1 MTHHMRTG
9 YLETQCPHHG
19 NLLRL
24 AGNDPAFSGR
34 GGSGRAAQYGHAE
47 LAVIQPNPLFAS
59 LPEQMQVWMSHGDK
73 VHEIAGFIDIARTA
87 NSNHAA
93 VFNPELNYYGIQF
106 HPEVSHTPQGKVIL
120 QNFVHNICHCRND
133 WSMGSFVEEV
143 IARIR
148 AQVGK
153 STVIGAISGGV
164 DSTVAALLMD
174 RAIGDQFHGFF
185 VDNGLLRLNEARQVM
200 ERLHDQL
207 GINLTPID
215 ASDLFLEKLKN
226 VTDPEQKRKIIG
238 NTFIEVFEREAEK
251 LNDAEFLLQGT
262 LYPDVIESISFKG
275 PSATIKTHHN
285 VGGLLEKMK
294 LKLIEPLRE
303 LFKDEV
309 RLLGIELGLDE
320 VSVYRHPFP
329 GPGLGIRV
337 LGEITRERLD
347 ILRQADAI
355 IWTKS
360 ARQGYTVRLDE
371 PLPCCCPCSPLA

>member
-1 MTHHMRTG
+1 MAIKSMKS
-9 YLETQCPHHG
+9 P
-19 NLLRL
+19 L
-24 AGNDPAFSGR
+24 ASSTSP
-34 GGSGRAAQYGHAE
+34 
-47 LAVIQPNPLFAS
+47 
-59 LPEQMQVWMSHGDK
+59 
-73 VHEIAGFIDIARTA
+73 RTA

-207 GINLTPID
+207 GINPPID
-215 ASDLFLEKLKN
+215 ASDLFLEN
-226 VTDPEQKRKIIG
+226 
-238 NTFIEVFEREAEK
+238 
-251 LNDAEFLLQGT
+251 
-262 LYPDVIESISFKG
+262 
-275 PSATIKTHHN
+275 
-285 VGGLLEKMK
+285 
-294 LKLIEPLRE
+294 
-303 LFKDEV
+303 
-309 RLLGIELGLDE
+309 
-320 VSVYRHPFP
+320 
-329 GPGLGIRV
+329 
-337 LGEITRERLD
+337 
-347 ILRQADAI
+347 
-355 IWTKS
+355 
-360 ARQGYTVRLDE
+360 
-371 PLPCCCPCSPLA
+371 